1 MKTFSKTS
9 KVSITKQLTL
19 LSLIGFAYFGVV
31 VAALHVLRPDYNPI
45 SRVVSEYAIGPY
57 SPLMTSSFIALSLGS
72 FALVLALARTG
83 PDSSRVPLAL
93 LALWSTCVLVLS
105 IFPTDP
111 YGIPVS
117 VSGIIHSLVA
127 LLAFLCLLFA
137 SLLYS
142 LRFRRDVRW
151 YSFARPSLVLAILI
165 GISLVTFLA
174 SPVAFK
180 GTTERILVL
189 VTLVWLAW
197 VALRV
202 GSLRT

>member
-1 MKTFSKTS
+1 MKTFSVTPKL
-9 KVSITKQLTL
+9 SITKQLTL
-19 LSLIGFAYFGVV
+19 LGLLGFACFVV
-31 VAALHVLRPDYNPI
+31 MVVALHVLRPDYNPM
-45 SRVVSEYAIGPY
+45 SRVISEYAIGLY
-57 SPLMTSSFIALSLGS
+57 SPLMTGSFIALSLGS

-83 PDSSRVPLAL
+83 PNSSRVALTL

-117 VSGIIHSLVA
+117 LSGIIHSLVA

-142 LRFRRDVRW
+142 LRFRRDARW
-151 YSFARPSLVLAILI
+151 HSFTRPSLILAIFI
-165 GISLVTFLA
+165 GISLIVFLA

-180 GTTERILVL
+180 GITERVLVL
-189 VTLVWLAW
+189 VTLVWLSW
-197 VALRV
+197 VALRIV
-202 GSLRT
+202 SLRI